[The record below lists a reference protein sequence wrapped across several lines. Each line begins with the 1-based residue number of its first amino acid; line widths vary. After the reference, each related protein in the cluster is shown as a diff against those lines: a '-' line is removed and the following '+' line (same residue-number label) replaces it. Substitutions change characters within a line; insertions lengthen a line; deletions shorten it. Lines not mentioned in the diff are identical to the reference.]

1 MSQRHLLM
9 QKQPRAELAGN
20 KTVNARS
27 AEENPATTD
36 ATCAEGNRAHKWR
49 RAFCKGPTTQ
59 GTDGGEFRTAYI
71 NMVRGGLPN
80 NTINA
85 KPAEQSPATK
95 VNPKAVS
102 SVYIGRQYKRARSL
116 TGRERANMKRA
127 EESPANAK
135 HAEESPAD
143 AKCAEENHADA
154 KDAEESPADTKTAEE
169 NPANKH
175 RRRFDKGSKEWI
187 KHDLFRRAFNMVNSD
202 GSWKLHP
209 SLDSK
214 DLPGV
219 KPRELDVLHIVYFRL
234 EAGG

>member
-1 MSQRHLLM
+1 
-9 QKQPRAELAGN
+9 
-20 KTVNARS
+20 
-27 AEENPATTD
+27 
-36 ATCAEGNRAHKWR
+36 
-49 RAFCKGPTTQ
+49 
-59 GTDGGEFRTAYI
+59 
-71 NMVRGGLPN
+71 
-80 NTINA
+80 
-85 KPAEQSPATK
+85 
-95 VNPKAVS
+95 
-102 SVYIGRQYKRARSL
+102 
-116 TGRERANMKRA
+116 MKRA

-175 RRRFDKGSKEWI
+175 RRRFDKGSKEWN